1 MNKTIIGN
9 WKMNP
14 SSIQEAEA
22 LAKATDIEG
31 YVMCPP
37 FVYLED
43 VSRVISK
50 ATLGAQDV
58 FFESPTGAR
67 TGEISVGQL
76 KDLGVRYVIIGHS
89 ERREL
94 GETDEV
100 IAKKV
105 KVVLETGLIPV
116 LCVGENKADRD
127 AGREKEAVKRQLE
140 IDLFFA
146 SQVKNASELVVAYE
160 PIWAISRGDASH
172 PPADSKL
179 VIEMINFIRETLL
192 AKPYTSSNLKASQ
205 SLSGLNP
212 VIIYG
217 GSVNGKNAK
226 DFLKHDEIEGA
237 LPGGASLKPD
247 EVESIMKAVEE

>member
-14 SSIQEAEA
+14 SSTQEAEA

-43 VSRVISK
+43 VSKAISK

-58 FFESPTGAR
+58 FFEGPTGAR
-67 TGEISVGQL
+67 TGEISAEQL
-76 KDLGVRYVIIGHS
+76 KNLGVRHVIVGHS
-89 ERREL
+89 ERRAL
-94 GETDEV
+94 GETDDV
-100 IAKKV
+100 VAKKV
-105 KVVLETGLIPV
+105 KVAIENGLIPI
-116 LCVGENKADRD
+116 LCVGENKADRE
-127 AGREKEAVKRQLE
+127 AGREKAVIKNQLE
-140 IDLFFA
+140 IDLFFVRQMTA
-146 SQVKNASELVVAYE
+146 PSVSEKLIVAYE
-160 PIWAISRGDASH
+160 PLWAISKGDASH

-179 VIEMINFIRETLL
+179 VIEMVNFIRSELE
-192 AKPYTSSNLKASQ
+192 AISHKLKAR
-205 SLSGLNP
+205 
-212 VIIYG
+212 IIYG

-226 DFLKHDEIEGA
+226 DFLRHKEIEGA

-247 EVESIMKAVEE
+247 EIKTIVAAANKY